1 MATNPKRRRVGSPTN
16 ETTPTALPAAAAA
29 ALKRRRQ
36 QRPPSPPASD
46 RARRAPTRRSAKK
59 PRAAPFPAKLF
70 DMVSNH
76 PDILRWNDASRELVI
91 ADPHRLTTELMP
103 RFFTVTTGT
112 GLVKSFARQLNYY
125 GFHRVGSPRGPGGRA
140 RQSLDGG
147 ALVFANRNPRVA
159 TVNDLASLVRHEKPP
174 ARAAPIATPRVSEAS
189 SSEESARV
197 VTPPACP
204 GGPAPTPSDRPWTLD
219 VGSLLREAA
228 QAAASGAS

>member
-36 QRPPSPPASD
+36 QRPPSPPAAD

-125 GFHRVGSPRGPGGRA
+125 GFHRVGSPRGRA
-140 RQSLDGG
+140 
-147 ALVFANRNPRVA
+147 A
-159 TVNDLASLVRHEKPP
+159 
-174 ARAAPIATPRVSEAS
+174 ARASRWTAARWSSRTATRGWRRSMI
-189 SSEESARV
+189 
-197 VTPPACP
+197 
-204 GGPAPTPSDRPWTLD
+204 W
-219 VGSLLREAA
+219 LL
-228 QAAASGAS
+228 

>member
-1 MATNPKRRRVGSPTN
+1 M
-16 ETTPTALPAAAAA
+16 
-29 ALKRRRQ
+29 
-36 QRPPSPPASD
+36 
-46 RARRAPTRRSAKK
+46 
-59 PRAAPFPAKLF
+59 
-70 DMVSNH
+70 
-76 PDILRWNDASRELVI
+76 
-91 ADPHRLTTELMP
+91 HRLGVLTACTVNRGTT
-103 RFFTVTTGT
+103 FSTNQAT
-112 GLVKSFARQLNYY
+112 
-125 GFHRVGSPRGPGGRA
+125 SPGGGQAEGPGGRA

-174 ARAAPIATPRVSEAS
+174 ARAAPISTPRVSEAS
-189 SSEESARV
+189 SNEESARV